1 MTLKSFDIVLVALLI
16 LLLAIR
22 LIIAYHTSID
32 ECPLGYEEWFVRP
45 PLLVI
50 PFQVK
55 IGNSKLFGHFKR
67 IPVVRRLLHLISG
80 KRKIFGKKCEKVE
93 KLYRNREQDPVVL
106 KKMQRM
112 ALVMYIF
119 PQKLLGISSQITEQ
133 SQAHFATRVAIDWR
147 EFRDQIGTR
156 RLRPQTL
163 GSVFGCAMPLMGRD
177 RNSAESFGLGL
188 EYWILGLS
196 WLSIPTMDHEIMHA
210 FQESSCRLLSL
221 ATAAEDGRR
230 RPAAWAFIEVSAH
243 CIGSPWLFAPFFFI
257 LLAIICQFHFSYL

>member
-1 MTLKSFDIVLVALLI
+1 MVGMTLKSFDIVLVALLI

-196 WLSIPTMDHEIMHA
+196 WLSIPISRVLVSA
-210 FQESSCRLLSL
+210 FESR
-221 ATAAEDGRR
+221 DRGRR
-230 RPAAWAFIEVSAH
+230 RPAETRSLGIYRGFRALHWIAVAVCSVFLH
-243 CIGSPWLFAPFFFI
+243 
-257 LLAIICQFHFSYL
+257 LARYNLSISF